1 MEEEIKKL
9 DERLDRIE
17 ISLLNLAYAI
27 ERADITGCHD
37 EVVRTLEEKDNFD

>member
-27 ERADITGCHD
+27 ERGDITGVHD